1 MLYSLTVEIISAK
14 KNSKI
19 MKGHTHMSKRDK
31 STTASMDMTTGSI
44 PIKILKFSIPLMLA
58 QILEVLFNMS
68 DVAVVGK
75 FSSYEA
81 LGAVGST
88 SLLVTLFTGFL
99 IGMGCGVNVRAAQQ
113 LGAGQRENV
122 RKTIHT
128 SFLLCLFVGFTAMV
142 LCIAGAKF
150 FLSLMNTKPE
160 LIDGAVLYFR
170 IYAFGMPAMAVYNF
184 GNAVMSASGDT
195 KKPLIYLTFAG
206 IVIYLTFAGI
216 VNVCLNLIF
225 VIGIGM
231 AEDGVAFASITAQYI
246 SAILVVVN
254 LLRRKD
260 ADVCRLRINELRFYP
275 GVSKVILMLG
285 IPAGIQNAIFAMANL
300 FIQTGVN
307 SFSAVMVSGNAAAAN
322 ADTLIYNVMMAFY
335 TACSSFMGQ
344 NMGAHNKK
352 RMLKSYLIS
361 MAYAFFAAAVLGG
374 LLIIFGRQFLS
385 LFTSEPEV
393 VDAGM
398 QRIMIMGFSYALSS
412 FMDCTIAASRGL
424 GKTIVPTI
432 VVIIGSCV
440 FRVAWVYTI
449 FAYFHTIPSLFLL
462 YPCSWIITAVAEIAY
477 FIHCFRKLA
486 FDKGISYN

>member
-1 MLYSLTVEIISAK
+1 MSEELRV
-14 KNSKI
+14 SK
-19 MKGHTHMSKRDK
+19 GG
-31 STTASMDMTTGSI
+31 MDMTTGSI
-44 PIKILKFSIPLMLA
+44 WTKMLKFSIPLMMA

-99 IGMGCGVNVRAAQQ
+99 IGMGCGVNVRVAQQ
-113 LGAGQRENV
+113 LGAGQKENV

-128 SFLLCLFVGFTAMV
+128 ALLLCLIAGVIV
-142 LCIAGAKF
+142 CLLCIFGARG
-150 FLSLMNTKPE
+150 FLSLMNTKDE

-195 KKPLIYLTFAG
+195 KKPLIYLSFAG
-206 IVIYLTFAGI
+206 A
-216 VNVCLNLIF
+216 VNVCLNLLF
-225 VIGIGM
+225 VIVIGM
-231 AEDGVAFASITAQYI
+231 AEDGVAYASISAQYI
-246 SAILVVVN
+246 SAALVMIN
-254 LLRRKD
+254 LLRRKED
-260 ADVCRLRINELRFYP
+260 DKCRLRLKEVRLYE

-285 IPAGIQNAIFAMANL
+285 IPAGIQNAIFAIANL

-307 SFSAVMVSGNAAAAN
+307 SFDAVMVSGNAAAAN

-335 TACSSFMGQ
+335 TGCSSFMGQ

-361 MAYAFFAAAVLGG
+361 VGYAFFAGAVLGG
-374 LLIIFGRQFLS
+374 LLVVFGRQFLS
-385 LFTSEPEV
+385 LFTSEPLV

-398 QRIMIMGFSYALSS
+398 QRIKIMGLSYAFSA
-412 FMDCTIAASRGL
+412 FMDGTIAASRGL
-424 GKTIVPTI
+424 GKTIIPTI

-449 FAYFHTIPSLFLL
+449 FAYFHTIPSLYLL
-462 YPCSWIITAVAEIAY
+462 YIFSWMLTAIFEIAY
-477 FIHCFRKLA
+477 FVHSFRKLSFA
-486 FDKGISYN
+486 

>member
-1 MLYSLTVEIISAK
+1 VLYSLTVEIISAK

-128 SFLLCLFVGFTAMV
+128 SFLLCLFVGFTAML

-206 IVIYLTFAGI
+206 IV
-216 VNVCLNLIF
+216 NVCLNLIF

-260 ADVCRLRINELRFYP
+260 ADVCRLRVNELRFYP